1 LPVNIRHVEVDL
13 ADNSS
18 IRLAVQ
24 EIKEMRAMIKLL
36 INAAGVFSPED
47 NLKSMD
53 GLDLAYAVNFVGPV
67 LLMQVVE

>member
-1 LPVNIRHVEVDL
+1 MNIRHVEVDL

-24 EIKEMRAMIKLL
+24 EIKETRAMIKLL

-53 GLDLAYAVNFVGPV
+53 GLDLASAVNFVGPV

>member
-1 LPVNIRHVEVDL
+1 
-13 ADNSS
+13 
-18 IRLAVQ
+18 
-24 EIKEMRAMIKLL
+24 MRAMIKLL

>member
-1 LPVNIRHVEVDL
+1 MPVNIRHVEVDL

-24 EIKEMRAMIKLL
+24 EIKEMRAMITLL